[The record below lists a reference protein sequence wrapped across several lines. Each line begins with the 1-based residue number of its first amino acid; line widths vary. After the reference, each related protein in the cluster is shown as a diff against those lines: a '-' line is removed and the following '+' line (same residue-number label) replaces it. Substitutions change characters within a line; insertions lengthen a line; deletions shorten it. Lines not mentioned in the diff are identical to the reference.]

1 MDPVILGLVLVA
13 VGAGLLA
20 LALLYLRALQRM
32 PPAAEAP
39 AAPLLPDSSEA
50 VLLVKT
56 GGKIAYASQAA
67 RQLFALDGQEPD
79 LESLA
84 RRISPRDA
92 FLALCAAEGQASFS
106 LRGQPLDGV
115 SYRVPLDGAP
125 ALLVTLRR
133 PALAAEESAGAS
145 RSLDRFLQL
154 SQAINLNLDLEA
166 TLKAIL
172 EQVAGLLP
180 ADYLE
185 ITVWQAD
192 EKRLAPYRLASAGE
206 DRRLEKTGERYSAER
221 GYTGLLFS
229 QRQPLLIRDQAR
241 FHQENPR
248 VEAKGYPFAAFLGL
262 PLLVEGNPVGTL
274 ELASL
279 TPDAYS
285 EKDVQVLRLVADQAA
300 VAVQHA
306 VLYRQGERRLQESAA
321 LAQLTAAVSAL
332 RSPEELFTRLI
343 ETIHPLL
350 EVEALGFLIY
360 DEERRIL
367 EGKYPFIGVQPTMLS
382 WARFP
387 IPPGSEAESIWL
399 AQVTL
404 TSQEAQSDE
413 RLRLF
418 GLDLLAVTA
427 GIQTCALEPLLSGE
441 RMLGYLLAGDKRDG
455 TAFTPGDLQL
465 LRIVAAQ
472 VSPLI
477 ENAALVQQ
485 SNRRAQRAETLRRI
499 ASLIGSTATLDEVL
513 KYSLQDAARLLAAE
527 RAAIFLLDENRGALR
542 LHSDSLFGIPPE
554 LALQI
559 GSLPTD
565 DPQYR
570 QTITEQQAAYLSDDA
585 LEDTELLPVYSHMAR
600 LMDIRALMIVPLIV
614 RERAIGELVFGSQKP
629 GLFHSGDVPTI
640 STAAGQLAGAIQ
652 QTRLSSQTD
661 ESLRQRVDQLT
672 SLTRISRELNSTL
685 DLQRLLQR
693 VFEETIQTTSADC
706 GAILLLGLDEAS
718 SRPAQI
724 MLQLGD
730 PHPAQISPAEQA
742 VIERNETLIIKDFEA
757 TIDIRPTS
765 RGLAPISQPAH
776 PGVRSAMIVP
786 IAYQERVAGLIH
798 LHSRSPHRFDETA
811 RGIAETLA
819 IQAAIAIGNAL
830 RYQEQ
835 VRRGELL
842 NRRVETLAKVLEV
855 NQAMQAEQSL
865 EQALTKIA
873 LVIREATPFDSVLIS
888 VYDEQSAAMQRLA
901 SAGLSEADMDLLR
914 GHPQPW
920 SAVAQIL
927 QPDFAIAGAYFIPY
941 ERLPIVPADIHTVTI
956 LPLDGGYCCAKRE
969 WRRLEPRRYV
979 LHPPG
984 KLRRRSAGVD
994 QPGRPPRRSAPRPHH
1009 HRIAGDLRRPGG
1021 SGHREPPP
1029 LGSPGSQ
1036 PGRYALQPGADA
1048 GSGCSQPGFVGE
1060 RSRAGP
1066 GNRQPE
1072 PARRAHPQRHGYRRG
1087 DQSPG

>member
-1 MDPVILGLVLVA
+1 M
-13 VGAGLLA
+13 
-20 LALLYLRALQRM
+20 
-32 PPAAEAP
+32 
-39 AAPLLPDSSEA
+39 
-50 VLLVKT
+50 LLVKT

-84 RRISPRDA
+84 RRLSPQDA
-92 FLALCAAEGQASFS
+92 FLGLCAAEGQASFS

-133 PALAAEESAGAS
+133 PALATEESAGAS

-206 DRRLEKTGERYSAER
+206 DRRLEKTSERYSAER

-229 QRQPLLIRDQAR
+229 ERQPLLIRDKDALPC
-241 FHQENPR
+241 ENPQ
-248 VEAKGYPFAAFLGL
+248 VEAKSYPFAAFLGL

-350 EVEALGFLIY
+350 EVEALGFLLY

-399 AQVTL
+399 AQVTI

-427 GIQTCALEPLLSGE
+427 GIQSCALEPLLSGE

-542 LHSDSLFGIPPE
+542 LHSDSLFGISPE

-559 GSLPTD
+559 GQLTHRRPAVPPDDHRATSSLPERRR
-565 DPQYR
+565 PRGYR
-570 QTITEQQAAYLSDDA
+570 A
-585 LEDTELLPVYSHMAR
+585 
-600 LMDIRALMIVPLIV
+600 
-614 RERAIGELVFGSQKP
+614 
-629 GLFHSGDVPTI
+629 
-640 STAAGQLAGAIQ
+640 AAGLQPHGAPDGHPRPDDRAAHRARARHRRAG
-652 QTRLSSQTD
+652 
-661 ESLRQRVDQLT
+661 LRQPEAR
-672 SLTRISRELNSTL
+672 SFP
-685 DLQRLLQR
+685 QRR
-693 VFEETIQTTSADC
+693 RADH
-706 GAILLLGLDEAS
+706 
-718 SRPAQI
+718 Q
-724 MLQLGD
+724 
-730 PHPAQISPAEQA
+730 H
-742 VIERNETLIIKDFEA
+742 
-757 TIDIRPTS
+757 
-765 RGLAPISQPAH
+765 
-776 PGVRSAMIVP
+776 
-786 IAYQERVAGLIH
+786 
-798 LHSRSPHRFDETA
+798 
-811 RGIAETLA
+811 
-819 IQAAIAIGNAL
+819 
-830 RYQEQ
+830 
-835 VRRGELL
+835 
-842 NRRVETLAKVLEV
+842 
-855 NQAMQAEQSL
+855 
-865 EQALTKIA
+865 
-873 LVIREATPFDSVLIS
+873 
-888 VYDEQSAAMQRLA
+888 
-901 SAGLSEADMDLLR
+901 
-914 GHPQPW
+914 
-920 SAVAQIL
+920 
-927 QPDFAIAGAYFIPY
+927 
-941 ERLPIVPADIHTVTI
+941 
-956 LPLDGGYCCAKRE
+956 
-969 WRRLEPRRYV
+969 
-979 LHPPG
+979 
-984 KLRRRSAGVD
+984 RRRSA
-994 QPGRPPRRSAPRPHH
+994 RRRHP
-1009 HRIAGDLRRPGG
+1009 
-1021 SGHREPPP
+1021 
-1029 LGSPGSQ
+1029 
-1036 PGRYALQPGADA
+1036 ADA
-1048 GSGCSQPGFVGE
+1048 PLLS
-1060 RSRAGP
+1060 
-1066 GNRQPE
+1066 NRRKPA
-1072 PARRAHPQRHGYRRG
+1072 PARRPAHLAHPHQPRAEQHPGPAAPAAARLRRDHPDHIRRLRG
-1087 DQSPG
+1087 DPLIRAGRSSLPTRRRSCSSSATPTPPRSALPSRR